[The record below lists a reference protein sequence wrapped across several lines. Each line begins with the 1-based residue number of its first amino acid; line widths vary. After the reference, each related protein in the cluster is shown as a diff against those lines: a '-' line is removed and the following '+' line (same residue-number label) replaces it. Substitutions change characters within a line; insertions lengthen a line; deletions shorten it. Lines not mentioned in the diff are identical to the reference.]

1 MKQTL
6 TIEYG
11 DEVLIALGISPQQF
25 SKEVSLLTAIKL
37 YEMGRLSAG
46 AASGLAGIPKPIFLS
61 RLIEYDVNSF
71 QQTEDELRQEME
83 NVRCHQ

>member
-11 DEVLIALGISPQQF
+11 DDVLIALGISSEQF
-25 SKEVSLLTAIKL
+25 GKEVTLLTAIKL

-46 AASGLAGIPKPIFLS
+46 AAAGLAGIPKPLFLS
-61 RLIEYDVNSF
+61 RLVEYGVNTF
-71 QQTEDELRQEME
+71 CQTENELLQEME
-83 NVRCHQ
+83 NARCNQ